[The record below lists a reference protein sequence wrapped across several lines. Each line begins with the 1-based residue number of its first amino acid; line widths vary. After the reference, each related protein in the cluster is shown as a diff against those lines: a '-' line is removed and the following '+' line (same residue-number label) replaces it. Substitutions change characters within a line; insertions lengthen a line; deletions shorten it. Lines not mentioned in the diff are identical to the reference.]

1 MPNKENKS
9 IKEELK
15 SLLNDAKN
23 KVNEEVY
30 DYSKQEMIKDIK
42 KTATVT
48 ATAFVTAVTCLWI
61 S

>member
-1 MPNKENKS
+1 MTKKENKS

-15 SLLNDAKN
+15 SLLNDAKD
-23 KVNEEVY
+23 KVNEQVY

-42 KTATVT
+42 KTATIT
-48 ATAFVTAVTCLWI
+48 TTAFATMVTCLWI